1 MAAIGRKTDTWGSK
15 FGFIMAAV
23 GSSVGL
29 GNFWRFPFTAG
40 ENGGAAFIIIYLG
53 CVLLF
58 GLPVLMA
65 EYALGRKSGQSAITG
80 IGSLAEENNKS
91 AKWVSMGWIGSLA
104 AFFIL
109 TFYVVISGWILA
121 FIPQAFGGTFSGFVD
136 EAAKLTAEARAIDP
150 NAAEVTIGSLSGA
163 NFGKTIGNTGG
174 MLLGL
179 FLFVLANVFIVSRG
193 VKGGIERAAT
203 ILMPA
208 FFILLIGIV
217 IFALVVGDGAKAASF
232 LLSPDFSKVGFGTFL
247 AAIGQ
252 AFFSIGVGSCLMITY
267 GSYLSRD
274 TSIPKSSVIVAGAD
288 TMVAIIA
295 GFAIFPLVFAFGAD
309 VAAGPGLFFVSLPI
323 AFGQMPMGDLIGG
336 AFFTLALFAALTSSI
351 SLMEVGVS
359 WLEERQGVSR
369 FGASVGVGFVLF
381 MIGAGYIYSTSYID
395 FADFVTGQLMLPI
408 GGILVCFFAGWVL
421 SQEDMES
428 ELGTG
433 QVMKMWRFAC
443 RYIVPPVVTFI
454 LIFGALDTAQNNDW
468 IDLPG
473 FLTPLLGAN
482 PG

>member
-40 ENGGAAFIIIYLG
+40 ENGGAAFIIIYLA
-53 CVLLF
+53 CVVVF

-65 EYALGRKSGQSAITG
+65 EYALGRKSGQSAISG
-80 IGSLAEENNKS
+80 VGSLAAAEKKS
-91 AKWVSMGWIGSLA
+91 SNWVAMGWIGSLA

-121 FIPQAFGGTFSGFVD
+121 FIPQAFSGTFSGFVD
-136 EAAKLTAEARAIDP
+136 EAARLTAEARAADP
-150 NAAEVTIGSLSGA
+150 NAAEVTIGALSGA
-163 NFGKTIGNTGG
+163 NFGETIGNTGG
-174 MLLGL
+174 MLLA
-179 FLFVLANVFIVSRG
+179 LFVFVCANVFIVSRG
-193 VKGGIERAAT
+193 VKGGIEKAAT

-208 FFILLIGIV
+208 FFVLLIGIV
-217 IFALVVGDGAKAASF
+217 VFALIVGDGARAASF

-274 TSIPKSSVIVAGAD
+274 TSIPQSSVIVAGAD

-323 AFGQMPMGDLIGG
+323 AFGQMPFGDMIGG

-359 WLEERQGVSR
+359 WLEEREGVTR
-369 FGASVGVGFVLF
+369 LGASIGVGFVLF

-395 FADFVTGQLMLPI
+395 FADFVTGQLMLPL
-408 GGILVCFFAGWVL
+408 GGILVCFFAGRVL
-421 SQEDMES
+421 SEKTMES
-428 ELGTG
+428 EFGTG
-433 QVMKMWRFAC
+433 QVMKLWRFAC
-443 RYIVPPVVTFI
+443 RYVVPPVVTFI
-454 LIFGALDTAQNNDW
+454 LIFGTLDTAQNNDW
-468 IDLPG
+468 IDLPN
-473 FLTPLLGAN
+473 FLAALLGPN
-482 PG
+482 VG